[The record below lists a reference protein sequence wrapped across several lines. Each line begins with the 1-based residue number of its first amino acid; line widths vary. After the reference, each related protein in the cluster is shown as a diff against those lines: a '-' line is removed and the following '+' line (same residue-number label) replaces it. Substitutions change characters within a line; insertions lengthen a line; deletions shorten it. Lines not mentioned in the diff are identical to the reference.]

1 MGDEEARR
9 ARIDARR
16 RRLTARETQEGEPGE
31 VTGGDRAPAAAGEE
45 PPLPRVQ
52 ARAAAHIGRA
62 PLSPVCEDDD
72 QVRPP
77 KPHAQPIRRMDH
89 QDVFGKRSSAAEGLV
104 DPVWKPKSLPDAVG
118 STASSLDL
126 DFASV
131 ERASARMSRTSVE
144 RASARMSQHDAAAAA
159 EADAAQLA
167 HQAAVLAADAANRPR
182 AGRAPAAR
190 GAGAAGALTAG
201 KARISDD
208 EERALQRLIVG
219 PREEAD
225 GAMGAGDIVA
235 GGKGNAK
242 GVIGEDGMNA
252 IDAKAMDRL
261 ARQNDELRKL
271 AKAQRLE
278 LQACAARIIN
288 TLFRFA
294 SSSNGPSPSPAN
306 ACTTCICI
314 ACPLPLHLWR

>member
-9 ARIDARR
+9 ARIEARR
-16 RRLTARETQEGEPGE
+16 RRLTALESQEWEPGE
-31 VTGGDRAPAAAGEE
+31 VTGGDSAPAAAGGE
-45 PPLPRVQ
+45 PPARLQ
-52 ARAAAHIGRA
+52 ARAAAHTGRA
-62 PLSPVCEDDD
+62 PLSPVCEDVD

-77 KPHAQPIRRMDH
+77 KPHAQPIRRSDH

-104 DPVWKPKSLPDAVG
+104 DPAWKPKSLPDAV
-118 STASSLDL
+118 ASILDL

-144 RASARMSQHDAAAAA
+144 RASARMSRHDAAAVA

-167 HQAAVLAADAANRPR
+167 HKAAVLAADAANRPR
-182 AGRAPAAR
+182 AGLAPAAR
-190 GAGAAGALTAG
+190 AAGAAGALTAG
-201 KARISDD
+201 KAHISDD
-208 EERALQRLIVG
+208 EERALQRLMVG

-225 GAMGAGDIVA
+225 GATGAGDIVA
-235 GGKGNAK
+235 KGKGYAK
-242 GVIGEDGMNA
+242 DGVIGEDGMNA

-278 LQACAARIIN
+278 LQACAARIFN

-294 SSSNGPSPSPAN
+294 SSSNEPSPSPAN
-306 ACTTCICI
+306 ACTSCICI
-314 ACPLPLHLWR
+314 ACPRPLHLWR